1 MNNIV
6 QYLNSNKLMKINQEE
21 FEILRKVSKNP
32 KASQRELSSNLN
44 ISLGKINFVLN
55 ELKNKGLI
63 KIQNFK
69 QNPNKERYLYI
80 LTPDGNKTKNE
91 AHNGFYEKKMQEYDE
106 LKKRIR
112 INVDRSKIQKRIL
125 FFFKK
130 K

>member
-1 MNNIV
+1 MNDIV
-6 QYLNSNKLMKINQEE
+6 HYLNINELMKINQEE

-69 QNPNKERYLYI
+69 QNHPN
-80 LTPDGNKTKNE
+80 LTFWTKLK
-91 AHNGFYEKKMQEYDE
+91 NGTEVPSAWTNPKMIKKHEK
-106 LKKRIR
+106 
-112 INVDRSKIQKRIL
+112 NV
-125 FFFKK
+125 FV
-130 K
+130 